1 MAFVNEEIITEEDKA
16 YFNSFGIK
24 DPFTGKLH
32 KSKEWTI
39 DRERNMF
46 LVDIAGQGTE
56 YSEIPMYY
64 AFVYK
69 NRVLEIPTYS
79 KTIGNRTTGMDM
91 YWEINISRPPKEFM
105 DELSEIFEYLREAFT
120 VYGSYYDNRGIK
132 SVKFQKV
139 SKNKI

>member
-24 DPFTGKLH
+24 DPFTGELK
-32 KSKEWTI
+32 KPRKWTI

-46 LVDIAGQGTE
+46 LSSIGGQGTE
-56 YSEIPMYY
+56 HSEIPMYY

-79 KTIGNRTTGMDM
+79 KTIGNRSTGMDM
-91 YWEINISRPPKEFM
+91 YWEISISRPPKEFM

-139 SKNKI
+139 SKNGI

>member
-24 DPFTGKLH
+24 DPFTGKLEEPW
-32 KSKEWTI
+32 KWTI

-46 LVDIAGQGTE
+46 LSCVAGQGTE
-56 YSEIPMYY
+56 YSEIPMYF
-64 AFVYK
+64 AFIYK

-79 KTIGNRTTGMDM
+79 KTIGNRSTGMDM
-91 YWEINISRPPKEFM
+91 YWEISISRPPKEFM

-139 SKNKI
+139 SKNGI